1 MEAAGFGHD
10 SGLKRKGG
18 CGVKKIMTQ
27 PSGKQIYIPP
37 FAGVRLIEYRDRLQL
52 VPIPDFKEVYGYGK
66 IKASQATLDIDDP
79 NSEPVWDDL
88 GPDDEVWAVIQ
99 WFVFADGYREL
110 GNSCFLRPECSEDDV
125 RKRMEKMQK
134 NCGLTREQALKV
146 LQLYESSQE
155 DRDFVEDNFPNYQS
169 EPDPKKLDEYD
180 LYHARLK
187 VMAELSPKTVELLK
201 IADATKDPEKRR
213 YVERE
218 AVQSYFAELAHY
230 LTEDEVLAW
239 QKSNPVG
246 TGWMCEFGEVM
257 REPRRTISPVN
268 HELALN
274 WLREQYNLL
283 TEKQLSGSI
292 FKRIFIWLT
301 PGAIKKR
308 RERLGLTTKRQTGP
322 PPKSASQ

>member
-1 MEAAGFGHD
+1 M
-10 SGLKRKGG
+10 S
-18 CGVKKIMTQ
+18 Q
-27 PSGKQIYIPP
+27 PTGKPIYIPP

-52 VPIPDFKEVYGYGK
+52 VPIPDVKEVYGYGK
-66 IKASQATLDIDDP
+66 IKANHATCNIDDP
-79 NSEPVWDDL
+79 NSEPIWDDL

-99 WFVFADGYREL
+99 WFVFADGYREP
-110 GNSCFLRPECSEDDV
+110 GNSCFLRPECSEEQV
-125 RKRMEKMQK
+125 QKRMEKMQK
-134 NCGLTREQALKV
+134 DCGLTREEALEM
-146 LQLYESSQE
+146 LDLYESSQE
-155 DRDFVEDNFPNYQS
+155 DRDFVEDSFPNYQS
-169 EPDPKKLDEYD
+169 EPDPKNLDEHD

-201 IADATKDPEKRR
+201 IADATKDLERRR

-230 LTEDEVLAW
+230 LAEDEVLAW

-283 TEKQLSGSI
+283 TEKELSVSI
-292 FKRIFIWLT
+292 FKRILIWLT
-301 PGAIKKR
+301 PAAIKKR

-322 PPKSASQ
+322 PPKSKSQ

>member
-1 MEAAGFGHD
+1 M
-10 SGLKRKGG
+10 S
-18 CGVKKIMTQ
+18 Q
-27 PSGKQIYIPP
+27 PTGKPIYIPP
-37 FAGVRLIEYRDRLQL
+37 FAGVRLIEYHDRLQL

-66 IKASQATLDIDDP
+66 IKASQATINIEDP
-79 NSEPVWDDL
+79 NSELVWDDL
-88 GPDDEVWAVIQ
+88 GPDDAVWAVIQ
-99 WFVFADGYREL
+99 WFVFADGCREL

-125 RKRMEKMQK
+125 QKRMEKMQED
-134 NCGLTREQALKV
+134 CGLTREQALKM

-155 DRDFVEDNFPNYQS
+155 DRDFVENNFPNYQS
-169 EPDPKKLDEYD
+169 EPDPKILDEYD

-201 IADATKDPEKRR
+201 IADITKDPEKRR

-274 WLREQYNLL
+274 WLHQKYNQM
-283 TEKQLSGSI
+283 TEKQLSVSI
-292 FKRIFIWLT
+292 FKRILIWLT

-308 RERLGLTTKRQTGP
+308 RERLGLTTKRPTGP
-322 PPKSASQ
+322 PPNSGSQ